1 METALAIVGIVAVF
15 LAVFYLVRN
24 AVVRRKITCPV
35 KKQEV
40 QVDLL
45 RRGFS
50 GEGKALEV
58 KSCSA
63 FEDPR
68 KLDCAQDCIKT

>member
-1 METALAIVGIVAVF
+1 METALAILGIVTVF
-15 LAVFYLVRN
+15 LAVVYLVRN
-24 AVVRRKITCPV
+24 AIVRRRITCPV

-45 RRGFS
+45 RRGFC
-50 GEGKALEV
+50 GEGDALEV

-68 KLDCAQDCIKT
+68 KLDCAQECIKT